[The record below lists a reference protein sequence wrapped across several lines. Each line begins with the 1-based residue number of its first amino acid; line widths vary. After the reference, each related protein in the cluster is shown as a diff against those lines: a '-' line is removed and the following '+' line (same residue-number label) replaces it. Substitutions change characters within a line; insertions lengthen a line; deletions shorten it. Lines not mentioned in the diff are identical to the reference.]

1 MTSPL
6 LGARD
11 TPGKTVHVC
20 AILLSICAICLLDT
34 LTTLHITIA
43 VLYVLVLLLSIN
55 VLSRQAI
62 LILGCL
68 CVVLTLVAD
77 FNADDGRSIDDG
89 AAWMRCLISSVTIAG
104 ATWLVL
110 RNQAAAVS
118 LADQIRILEQTHDAI
133 IVRDMHYRITHWN
146 HGACSLFGWSA
157 TEALG
162 QTCYSLLST
171 DGQTS
176 QRPASLE
183 LLSNDRWEGEEI
195 YDRRDGAKLYVSS
208 RWTVRRDVNGVARS
222 IISASNDI
230 TAFRQAEEA
239 LCQSQAQLAHATRIT
254 MLGELM
260 ASIAHE
266 INQPLAAISTY
277 GAASL
282 RWLERDTPNIAEA
295 SQAVGKMISDSKRA
309 SEVIRRVRAL
319 SRKCDAVHA
328 PLDLNTTVE
337 DSLALLTREM
347 ARKNI
352 ALVRDLDPCPVEV
365 TGDRVQLQQVV
376 INLIINSVQAM
387 NGSAS
392 RPRDII
398 IRTRRQ
404 AGRALMTIIDS
415 GPGFPP
421 GQLPHL
427 FDAFFT
433 TKPEGMGLGLSIC
446 RSIVESHAGDI
457 QAQNRTDRQGACI
470 QISLPVTGAP

>member
-1 MTSPL
+1 MTSQSI
-6 LGARD
+6 GARD
-11 TPGKTVHVC
+11 DSKKSLHVV
-20 AILLSICAICLLDT
+20 AIMLSICVICLLDS

-43 VLYVLVLLLSIN
+43 VLYVLVLFQATN
-55 VLSRQAI
+55 VLSRNAI

-68 CVVLTLVAD
+68 CIVLTFVAD
-77 FNADDGRSIDDG
+77 LNADNAHSANYG
-89 AAWMRCLISSVTIAG
+89 AAWMRCLISSMTIAV
-104 ATWLVL
+104 ATYLVL

-133 IVRDMHYRITHWN
+133 IVRDMEYRITHWN
-146 HGACSLFGWSA
+146 QGACKLFGWSSA
-157 TEALG
+157 EALG

-171 DGQTS
+171 DGQS
-176 QRPASLE
+176 PLKPVSPQ
-183 LLSNDRWEGEEI
+183 LLHSDRWEGEEI
-195 YDRRDGAKLYVSS
+195 YDRRDGVKLYVSS
-208 RWTVRRDVNGVARS
+208 RWTVRRDARGVATA

-239 LCQSQAQLAHATRIT
+239 LSQSQAQLAHATRIT

-282 RWLERDTPNIAEA
+282 RWLERDSPDIAEA

-309 SEVIRRVRAL
+309 SEVIRRIRAL
-319 SRKCDAVHA
+319 SRKSDAVHA
-328 PLDLNTTVE
+328 PLDLNATVDE
-337 DSLALLTREM
+337 SLALLTREL

-352 ALVRDLDPCPVEV
+352 SLVRDLALCAIEV

-376 INLIINSVQAM
+376 INLIINSVQAI
-387 NGSAS
+387 NGGSTP
-392 RPRDII
+392 PREII

-404 AGRALMTIIDS
+404 AGRALMTLIDS
-415 GPGFPP
+415 GPGFPSD
-421 GQLPHL
+421 QLPHL

-433 TKPEGMGLGLSIC
+433 TKREGMGLGLSIC
-446 RSIVESHAGDI
+446 KSIVESHAGEI
-457 QAQNRTDRQGACI
+457 KAQNRIDRQGAFI
-470 QISLPVTGAP
+470 QISLPVTGAR